1 MNEQIDILILGVGR
15 TKDKKKSILDYAI
28 VDLKESTNRIG
39 YNVSQAW
46 FDNDNMFNQI
56 NSSDIGSV
64 VKADIK
70 FEPGS
75 NGHARMVIERVYN

>member
-28 VDLKESTNRIG
+28 VDIKESTNRVG
-39 YNVSQAW
+39 FNVAQAW
-46 FDNDNMFNQI
+46 FDDDSIFNQI
-56 NSSDIGSV
+56 KSDDIGNV
-64 VKADIK
+64 FKADIR
-70 FEPGS
+70 FEVGS